1 MTQEGV
7 TEYSTWSSPWAVDT
21 WTTLVRPG
29 SVVQWKNLMCTMMRR
44 SPRGSV
50 SNNNNQV
57 KTLCHLKS
65 QTFEQLLHNEQ
76 LGCSKLKTMESK

>member
-1 MTQEGV
+1 MMTQEGV
-7 TEYSTWSSPWAVDT
+7 TESVGRGHLD
-21 WTTLVRPG
+21 TLVRPG
-29 SVVQWKNLMCTMMRR
+29 SVVQWKNLMCTMMRH

-76 LGCSKLKTMESK
+76 QQQDVLN